1 MTTEEVQQPET
12 EWVYEEPTTTPE
24 YIASA
29 CNGIT
34 SISDMDTA
42 LMSNADRQRVQRI
55 KRKSLAILDYCIGLL
70 YDELFDEETEKE

>member
-1 MTTEEVQQPET
+1 MATEEVQQPET
-12 EWVYEEPTTTPE
+12 EWIYEEPTTTPE
-24 YIASA
+24 FIASA

>member
-12 EWVYEEPTTTPE
+12 EWIYEEPTTTPE

>member
-12 EWVYEEPTTTPE
+12 EWIYEEPTTTPE
-24 YIASA
+24 FIASA